1 MAKRQNTSHAVM
13 AQRAE
18 AADSLDDFPTPP
30 WATRALLEH
39 VVSKKDGLKQL
50 SCLEPACGAGHMA
63 KVLVEY
69 FGTVYASDV
78 HDYGYGAAADFVTK
92 TKKHLSTVPPAVDWI
107 ITNPPFRLA
116 EDFLEVALLR
126 ARVGVALLTRTV
138 FIESVGRYERI
149 FKHNPPT
156 RFAQFTER
164 VPMVKG
170 RLDKKASTATGYAWL
185 VWEKAGKKKAQLAWV
200 PPCRKAL
207 ERDGDYDA
215 APPLTPSQATS
226 TVRKRKSNP
235 EPDLFAA

>member
-1 MAKRQNTSHAVM
+1 MEFLVMGKRQNTSHAVM
-13 AQRAE
+13 AQRVE

-39 VVSKKDGLKQL
+39 VVSKRSGLKHL

-63 KVLVEY
+63 KVLLEY

-78 HDYGYGAAADFVTK
+78 HDYGYGAVADFVAK
-92 TKKHLSTVPPAVDWI
+92 SKKQLSAVPPAVDWI
-107 ITNPPFRLA
+107 VTNPPFRLA

-170 RLDKKASTATGYAWL
+170 RLDKKASTATGYGWL
-185 VWEKAGKKKAQLAWV
+185 VWKRVKRKRLSLRGCPRAGKFLSA
-200 PPCRKAL
+200 RGTTT
-207 ERDGDYDA
+207 R
-215 APPLTPSQATS
+215 PL
-226 TVRKRKSNP
+226 
-235 EPDLFAA
+235 L